1 MKLEASKIEII
12 WCIYDLFIKTIDRK
26 FMKATKHLKIS
37 VLAQPKKIKICTD
50 LIWHFHQLP

>member
-12 WCIYDLFIKTIDRK
+12 WCIHDLFIKTIDRK

-37 VLAQPKKIKICTD
+37 VLAQPKKKVKFAQI
-50 LIWHFHQLP
+50 